1 MIEPLVSVATRAALE
16 KLDNTYGYA
25 NAGNVAQTPAV
36 QMDGLSVEEEGTA
49 APSFSQVLSG
59 LTNGM
64 AEKIGHAED
73 LSMRRM
79 AGEEVPIREVVSA
92 VIDAEQSLSAAIA
105 IRDKIVQAYLE
116 ISRMQI

>member
-16 KLDNTYGYA
+16 KLGDTYGYA
-25 NAGNVAQTPAV
+25 NVAPAPAV
-36 QMDGLSVEEEGTA
+36 QMDGLPVVEEGTA

-92 VIDAEQSLSAAIA
+92 VMDAEQSLSTAIA

>member
-16 KLDNTYGYA
+16 KLADTYGYA
-25 NAGNVAQTPAV
+25 NVAQTPSV
-36 QMDGLSVEEEGTA
+36 QMDGMPAVEEGA
-49 APSFSQVLSG
+49 QAPSFSQVLSG

-64 AEKIGHAED
+64 AGKIGHAEE

-92 VIDAEQSLSAAIA
+92 VMDAEQSLSAAIA